1 MTSFSGLSNLTS
13 SNPPRP
19 IPPVPP
25 NFAFCHH
32 GYGTGF
38 SRTQALFAASR
49 LPSGATPVQYTID
62 PGSPPPGREGFFQLP
77 LEVSHDG
84 VSVSVEVCSPVNL
97 DSIMLRPDD
106 LRGMAGFLALSCVG
120 TRHTG
125 GWITRGI
132 QGVINYV
139 TDPSVNLDT
148 DLYPPDTA
156 FITVTMSPPGLAYS
170 APGDYDPFMA
180 VFLQQ
185 QITDVLGHSNPM
197 NLSPMEHMEL
207 ADRLIRLGIQ
217 AQNMRRLG
225 NVAWWDLPD
234 SLSMN
239 ASGTSPALGKGQG
252 NGSASTNT
260 ATSRRKKRHKS
271 RPDLWG

>member
-1 MTSFSGLSNLTS
+1 MTNLPGLANLTS

-25 NFAFCHH
+25 NFTFCHN
-32 GYGTGF
+32 GYGTGL
-38 SRTQALFAASR
+38 SATQALFAASR
-49 LPSGATPVQYTID
+49 LPTGATPVQYTID

-77 LEVSHDG
+77 LEVTHGG
-84 VSVSVEVCSPVNL
+84 VSVSVEVSSPVNL

-106 LRGMAGFLALSCVG
+106 IRGMAGFLASSCVG
-120 TRHTG
+120 TRHIG

-132 QGVINYV
+132 QDVIDFV
-139 TDPSVNLDT
+139 TDPSVDLDT

-185 QITDVLGHSNPM
+185 QISDALAHSNPM
-197 NLSPMEHMEL
+197 DMHPMEHMEL
-207 ADRLIRLGIQ
+207 ADRLIRFGVQ
-217 AQNMRRLG
+217 AQKMHRLG
-225 NVAWWDLPD
+225 HVAWWDLP
-234 SLSMN
+234 SALLLN
-239 ASGTSPALGKGQG
+239 ASETSPALVEGQG
-252 NGSASTNT
+252 NNSTAT
-260 ATSRRKKRHKS
+260 KIATSRRKKRHRS
-271 RPDLWG
+271 RPSLG